1 MGRLEIVNGGQ
12 GSHGGLAQEQDA
24 SLPHTQQK
32 RQVSSGIFEYKEK
45 GQNGQYPEVCLVPGK
60 IKRILRSLRS
70 FKGSQ
75 VNSQSTKMPIVLR

>member
-45 GQNGQYPEVCLVPGK
+45 GHKVKMVNILKYVLFLGK
-60 IKRILRSLRS
+60 SRG
-70 FKGSQ
+70 F
-75 VNSQSTKMPIVLR
+75 